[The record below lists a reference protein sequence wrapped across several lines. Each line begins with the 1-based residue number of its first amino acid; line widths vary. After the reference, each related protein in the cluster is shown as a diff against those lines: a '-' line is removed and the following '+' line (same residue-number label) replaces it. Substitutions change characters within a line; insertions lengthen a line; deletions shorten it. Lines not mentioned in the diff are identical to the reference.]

1 MAWTEITR
9 PKYQRDGLRYASDT
23 TDEEWD
29 VIEAHLPPPA
39 DCGRK
44 RRTRLRDVVDAIFY
58 IAQTGCQW
66 RLLPKDL
73 PPYTT
78 VQRYFYAWRDN
89 GLWQTINHLLLMQ
102 VREAAGR
109 EASPTAGV
117 IDSQSV
123 KTTESGG
130 PRGYAAE
137 KMIKGRKRHILT
149 DIIGLP
155 VGMIVHPAN
164 VQDRDGAPDLLASVR
179 SAFPWLRHVFADAG
193 YAGGKLTDALKNL
206 GKWSIEIV
214 RRPDGAAGFV
224 LLPRRWVVE
233 RTFAWLNRN
242 RRLAK
247 DVEATLESSV
257 TWLYIASVKLMSR
270 RLAAA

>member
-9 PKYQRDGLRYASDT
+9 RKYQRDGLRYASDT
-23 TDEEWD
+23 TDEEWAL
-29 VIEAHLPPPA
+29 IEPHLPPPA
-39 DCGRK
+39 ARG
-44 RRTRLRDVVDAIFY
+44 RTRETSMREVVNAVFY

-66 RLLPKDL
+66 RLLPKEF

-78 VQRYFYAWRDN
+78 VQRYFYAWRN
-89 GLWQTINHLLLMQ
+89 SRVWQIINHVLLME

-109 EASPTAGV
+109 KASPTAGV

-123 KTTESGG
+123 RTTESGG

-149 DIIGLP
+149 DTIGLP
-155 VGMIVHPAN
+155 VGMIVHPAD
-164 VQDRDGAPDLLASVR
+164 VQDRDGAPWLLESV
-179 SAFPWLRHVFADAG
+179 SSLYPWLRYVFADGG
-193 YAGGKLTDALKNL
+193 YAGDKLKGALEGLGTWTIDIVKRSDAAK
-206 GKWSIEIV
+206 
-214 RRPDGAAGFV
+214 GFV

-233 RTFAWLNRN
+233 RTIAWLNRN

-247 DVEATLESSV
+247 DVEATIESSV

-270 RLAAA
+270 RLAAV